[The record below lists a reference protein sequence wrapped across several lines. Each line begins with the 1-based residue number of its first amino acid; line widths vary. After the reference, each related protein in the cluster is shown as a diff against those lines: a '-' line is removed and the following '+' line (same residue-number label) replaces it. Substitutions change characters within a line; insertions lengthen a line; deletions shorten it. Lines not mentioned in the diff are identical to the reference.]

1 MNRPA
6 TFRRSTTIIEIVMA
20 IAILGIGLPPLVS
33 AFADASMQSI
43 HPSNATVAAFLAIE
57 RMEEITA
64 ARYSGAGG
72 YAGVYAEASAPAAVS
87 DFPIFSRSVDVTTT
101 DANLQTV
108 GSDIGYAKVRVT
120 VQWSDREIFI
130 ERMFTDY

>member
-6 TFRRSTTIIEIVMA
+6 RLKRSTTIIEIVMA
-20 IAILGIGLPPLVS
+20 ITILGVGLPPLIS
-33 AFADASMQSI
+33 AFAEASMQSI

-57 RMEEITA
+57 RMEEIIA
-64 ARYSGAGG
+64 ARYSGSGG
-72 YAGVYAEASAPAAVS
+72 YAGVYAEASALAAVS
-87 DFPIFSRSVDVTTT
+87 DFPIFSRKVEVTTT
-101 DANLQTV
+101 DEDLQTV
-108 GSDIGYAKVRVT
+108 GSDVGYAKVRVT